1 MNSMEEGASPD
12 VWSQETVDLLGS
24 ILETYRKNDEE
35 KLLKLEDDV
44 NTMKG
49 LIQCS
54 LASRILSVQ
63 KENEALLLE
72 QAQTQRELTS
82 VQNELSATREELEK
96 ALNFQQMQ
104 RKDQEELTT
113 VRSELA
119 ATKRELEQVKRQCA
133 AAKKVATDLQKKQSM
148 LEKTNQSLRSEK
160 ESYLER
166 LTQQSSYCVSLG
178 DVMGTLLWKCTSLPE
193 TIELLSR
200 TEKTKELLHLAATTL
215 NTFIASC
222 PDSFPEEGSREL
234 LFISSLLGII
244 ANLVTVKE
252 GCFTLTSTFI
262 GAGTFI
268 GPILEALPT
277 IYLKAG
283 DNLRSLDS
291 ILQSP

>member
-12 VWSQETVDLLGS
+12 VWSQETVDLLDS

-44 NTMKG
+44 NTLKG

-54 LASRILSVQ
+54 LAARILSVQ

-82 VQNELSATREELEK
+82 VQNELSATREELEI

-119 ATKRELEQVKRQCA
+119 ATKRELEQ
-133 AAKKVATDLQKKQSM
+133 
-148 LEKTNQSLRSEK
+148 
-160 ESYLER
+160 
-166 LTQQSSYCVSLG
+166 
-178 DVMGTLLWKCTSLPE
+178 
-193 TIELLSR
+193 
-200 TEKTKELLHLAATTL
+200 EKTKELLHLAATTL

-291 ILQSP
+291 IFQSPQEPRRSSYRRGNSAAPSPLTSPGVRLTRGWSGPGPEFEECQES